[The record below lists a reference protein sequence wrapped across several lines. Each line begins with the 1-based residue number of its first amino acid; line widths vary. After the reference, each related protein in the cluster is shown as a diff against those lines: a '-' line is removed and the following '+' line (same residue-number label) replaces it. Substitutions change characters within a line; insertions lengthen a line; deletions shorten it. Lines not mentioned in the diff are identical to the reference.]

1 MRDQPRQV
9 LCGLIA
15 RYGHAL
21 ADDRDRCSGL
31 LRDLCPAD
39 KPEIKVLLT
48 AQEEGIAAA
57 LAGVSQA
64 SVPDALVARLTKRLR
79 DDCHMTDEAAR
90 WAVESWALALG
101 VIAAPVAPMPTPVPT
116 PPAPTPTPTPAPT
129 PIPTPAPGSG
139 GVRVG
144 AGAMALL
151 VVLAAGSIAI
161 KNNLDK
167 AEQERQQAERQAE
180 QARQERDAAR
190 FSEAQAQQA
199 KSQAEA
205 RAELAERVR
214 KDTVQTLV
222 LPAPSAVPAQ
232 PVDPD
237 STGAGTYI
245 RKMIDAAVMDDQAA
259 VMAYHDSMVLIAQ
272 RAHKPKTA
280 ARRLNSEGLEYLKL
294 GQVAASVAKFR
305 QAYHVDSADVEIVN
319 NLGYGL
325 YMEGNYAEA
334 REILT
339 RALIMNPGRATAW
352 GNLAQTYAELG
363 DTRSSIGC
371 IQNSYRFSKNPEN
384 TRIFFLDQLAL
395 TSNPNYRTAIEVA
408 MKQVESKRMLRQ

>member
-48 AQEEGIAAA
+48 AQDEGIAAA
-57 LAGVSQA
+57 LAGASQA

-116 PPAPTPTPTPAPT
+116 PPTPTPTPTPAPT

-151 VVLAAGSIAI
+151 LAALVIAGVAV
-161 KNNLDK
+161 KSSLDQ
-167 AEQERQQAERQAE
+167 AERQRQQAEQRAEQARRDRQAEIDQAKLQAE
-180 QARQERDAAR
+180 QAGKAAEFARQEAEWATRLQR
-190 FSEAQAQQA
+190 E
-199 KSQAEA
+199 QAE
-205 RAELAERVR
+205 RERLR
-214 KDTVQTLV
+214 KKLED
-222 LPAPSAVPAQ
+222 PS
-232 PVDPD
+232 
-237 STGAGTYI
+237 
-245 RKMIDAAVMDDQAA
+245 
-259 VMAYHDSMVLIAQ
+259 IA
-272 RAHKPKTA
+272 
-280 ARRLNSEGLEYLKL
+280 
-294 GQVAASVAKFR
+294 R
-305 QAYHVDSADVEIVN
+305 QASPELPKPRHSLPKGQTSVWKSDWGNSILAAATTMACPDTEFSGE
-319 NLGYGL
+319 GYG
-325 YMEGNYAEA
+325 YALFVSIPVA
-334 REILT
+334 RLKQD
-339 RALIMNPGRATAW
+339 ADAWHQANGRAITV
-352 GNLAQTYAELG
+352 
-363 DTRSSIGC
+363 IGC
-371 IQNSYRFSKNPEN
+371 WFTKTDGLAHAKMRRKKDGKIWEQDLNFADGSWSGPEK
-384 TRIFFLDQLAL
+384 L
-395 TSNPNYRTAIEVA
+395 
-408 MKQVESKRMLRQ
+408 